1 MNQEIVKQKPF
12 YNCEDIMQIM
22 ECSRAKAYEYIR
34 IIKSFSDRGQTA
46 GRVMVADFNKWAY
59 EVGENQ
65 KEEVRG
71 RNESFV
77 RVMPFRK
84 RFH

>member
-1 MNQEIVKQKPF
+1 MEELIVKQKPF
-12 YNCEDIMQIM
+12 YNCEDIMQLM
-22 ECSRAKAYEYIR
+22 DCSRVKAYEYIR

-59 EVGENQ
+59 GTT
-65 KEEVRG
+65 EETSERGVRS
-71 RNESFV
+71 NEFV
-77 RVMPFRK
+77 RAVPFRK